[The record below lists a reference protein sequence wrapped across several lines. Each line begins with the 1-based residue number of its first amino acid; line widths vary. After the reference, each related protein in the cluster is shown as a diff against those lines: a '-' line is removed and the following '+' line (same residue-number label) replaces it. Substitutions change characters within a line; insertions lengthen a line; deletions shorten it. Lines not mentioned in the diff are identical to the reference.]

1 MTLEKR
7 ETYLDFELFEKI
19 SSGDKVFWAGANP
32 PLPWFIS
39 TSQILDNE
47 KDHRLPNHFHQSFEI
62 VYLLEINL
70 GDYKNW
76 PLIIDESLRLLSPGG
91 LLFLR
96 MTDTP
101 LLSIFELKN
110 FINTWGKF
118 TVYLDNSFIDGNRI
132 LGFEN
137 LMIKKRTCELKTFS
151 FGVITNGNK
160 LENLKSFIDSV
171 LNITTDEGEQIEIIV
186 CGPNNIENEIKN
198 HCSTIKFINEPDAF
212 KSIGWITKK
221 KNMIVEACENENL
234 IIAHDRYIFPNN
246 FIKNFKIFGQD
257 YSVLVCKQEL
267 ENKTRIPDWVT
278 IGNEWGWTTPGILE
292 YGDWSHYNF
301 INGGIIIA
309 KSNVLKKSPWNELLF
324 WNQAED
330 VELTR
335 TLKQNGFV
343 PRLARNILVYSLPMR
358 KNFMEGFEYI
368 PYIKNK
374 HVIPGSNFIN
384 PNHINHLVEINEQ
397 INFNQEHQPLLPYQG
412 IYIEK
417 SWEFKTEGISLKPK
431 TSGFLSFVLKSKPQ
445 LNSMLS
451 VTVCNANH
459 IDYISINEIKTEI
472 IFTTE
477 KKIEIPISEE
487 AVNFNNIIRLRI
499 ANTHEELILKNITLK
514 QPEQIIIARTL
525 NSIIASII
533 TRINKSKRPI
543 IIKML
548 AISVAIILVPLYLIL
563 KHTYKYL
570 KYVKNKIKS
579 KVKHFESKYF
589 HN

>member
-1 MTLEKR
+1 MSPNSQEN
-7 ETYLDFELFEKI
+7 YFDSNLFDKI
-19 SSGDKVFWAGANP
+19 SSSNNIFWAGANP
-32 PLPWFIS
+32 PLPWFIC
-39 TSQILDNE
+39 TNEILNNE
-47 KDHRLPNHFHQSFEI
+47 NDHRLPTHFHQTFEI

-91 LLFLR
+91 LLFIR

-101 LLSIFELKN
+101 LISIFELKN
-110 FINTWGKF
+110 FLNSWGKF
-118 TVYLDNSFIDGNRI
+118 SVYFDNSFIDGSRI

-234 IIAHDRYIFPNN
+234 VIAHDRYIFPDN

-267 ENKTRIPDWVT
+267 ENKTRIPDWVS

-309 KSNVLKKSPWNELLF
+309 KRHVLKKSPWNELLF

-335 TLKQNGFV
+335 TLKQNGFI

-368 PYIKNK
+368 PSINNK
-374 HVIPGSNFIN
+374 HVVPGSNFVN
-384 PNHINHLVEINEQ
+384 SDHINHLIEINEE
-397 INFNQEHQPLLPYQG
+397 ITFNEENQTLLPYKG
-412 IYIEK
+412 IYIDK
-417 SWEFKTEGISLKPK
+417 SWFFKTGGISLKSK
-431 TSGFLSFVLKSKPQ
+431 TIGFLSFVLKSKPPV
-445 LNSMLS
+445 NSRLS
-451 VTVCNANH
+451 ITVGNANN
-459 IDYISINEIKTEI
+459 IDFISINEIKIKI
-472 IFTTE
+472 IFVSE
-477 KKIEIPISEE
+477 EKIEVPISEE
-487 AVNFNNIIRLRI
+487 AVNFNNIIRLRM
-499 ANTHEELILKNITLK
+499 ANTHEEIILKTITLK
-514 QPEQIIIARTL
+514 QPEQIIARTL
-525 NSIIASII
+525 KSIIAGII

-543 IIKML
+543 ITKML
-548 AISVAIILVPLYLIL
+548 AISIAIILVPLYLIL

-570 KYVKNKIKS
+570 KNVKDKIKS

>member
-1 MTLEKR
+1 MSPNLQEN
-7 ETYLDFELFEKI
+7 YFDSNLFDKI
-19 SSGDKVFWAGANP
+19 SSSEKIFWAGVNP

-39 TSQILDNE
+39 SNQILDNE
-47 KDHRLPNHFHQSFEI
+47 KDHRLPNHFHQTFEI
-62 VYLLEINL
+62 VYLLEITL

-96 MTDTP
+96 MTDTS
-101 LLSIFELKN
+101 LLSIYELKN
-110 FINTWGKF
+110 FLNSWGNLSIYF
-118 TVYLDNSFIDGNRI
+118 DNSFLDGSRI
-132 LGFEN
+132 LGFRN
-137 LMIKKRTCELKTFS
+137 IMTIKRQCELKTFS

-160 LENLKSFIDSV
+160 LENLTSFIDSV
-171 LNITTDEGEQIEIIV
+171 LNIKIDQYDKIEIIV
-186 CGPNNIENEIKN
+186 CGPNYIEHDIKKY
-198 HCSTIKFINEPDAF
+198 CSIIKFINEPDKF

-221 KNMIVEACENENL
+221 KNMIVEASENENL
-234 IIAHDRYIFPNN
+234 IIAHDRYIFPSD
-246 FIKNFKIFGQD
+246 FIKNLKIFGND

-278 IGNEWGWTTPGILE
+278 IGSEWGWTTPGILE
-292 YGDWSHYNF
+292 YGDWSNYCF

-309 KSNVLKKSPWNELLF
+309 KNNVLKKSPWNELLF

-343 PRLARNILVYSLPMR
+343 PRLARNIYVYSLPIR

-374 HVIPGSNFIN
+374 HVVPGSNFIN

-417 SWEFKTEGISLKPK
+417 SWDFKNEGISLKPK
-431 TSGFLSFVLKSKPQ
+431 TIGFLSFVLKSKPPV
-445 LNSMLS
+445 NSTLLI
-451 VTVCNANH
+451 TVENANH
-459 IDYISINEIKTEI
+459 IDFISINEIKTDL
-472 IFTTE
+472 IFVSEE
-477 KKIEIPISEE
+477 KIKIPISEE
-487 AVNFNNIIRLRI
+487 AVNFNNIIRLRMS
-499 ANTHEELILKNITLK
+499 NTHGELILKIITLK
-514 QPEQIIIARTL
+514 QPEQIIVARTTK
-525 NSIIASII
+525 SIIAGII
-533 TRINKSKRPI
+533 TRIIKSKRSI
-543 IIKML
+543 FIKFL
-548 AISVAIILVPLYLIL
+548 VISIVIILAPLYLTL
-563 KHTYKYL
+563 KYTYKYF
-570 KYVKNKIKS
+570 KNIKNKIKF

>member
-1 MTLEKR
+1 MILEKS
-7 ETYLDFELFEKI
+7 ENYLDLNLLDKI
-19 SSGDKVFWAGANP
+19 SSGNNVFWGGVNP

-76 PLIIDESLRLLSPGG
+76 QLIIDESLRLLSPGG

-110 FINTWGKF
+110 FINMWGKF
-118 TVYLDNSFIDGNRI
+118 TVYFDNAFNDGNRI

-137 LMIKKRTCELKTFS
+137 LMTKKRTCEHKTFS

-160 LENLKSFIDSV
+160 LENLKSFIDSI
-171 LNITTDEGEQIEIIV
+171 LKIMLDEFEQIEIIV
-186 CGPNNIENEIKN
+186 CGPKNIENEIKN
-198 HCSTIKFINEPDAF
+198 YCSSIKFINEPDKF

-221 KNMIVEACENENL
+221 KNMIVEASEYENL
-234 IIAHDRYIFPNN
+234 IIAHDRYIFPTD
-246 FIKNFKIFGQD
+246 FIKNFKNFGQD
-257 YSVLVCKQEL
+257 YSVIVCKQEL

-278 IGNEWGWTTPGILE
+278 IGSEWGWTTPGILE

-309 KSNVLKKSPWNELLF
+309 KRNVLKKSPWNELLF

-374 HVIPGSNFIN
+374 HVVPGSNFIN
-384 PNHINHLVEINEQ
+384 PDHINHLVEINEQ
-397 INFNQEHQPLLPYQG
+397 INFNQEHQTLLPYKG

-417 SWEFKTEGISLKPK
+417 SWLFKNEGIALESKK
-431 TSGFLSFVLKSKPQ
+431 TGFISFVLKSKPP
-445 LNSMLS
+445 LNSTLS
-451 VTVCNANH
+451 VTVSNANQ
-459 IDYISINEIKTEI
+459 IEYISINEIRIKITIITE
-472 IFTTE
+472 E
-477 KKIEIPISEE
+477 KIEIPISEE

-499 ANTHEELILKNITLK
+499 ANTHEELILKNIILK
-514 QPEQIIIARTL
+514 QPEQIIVTRTIK
-525 NSIIASII
+525 SIIEGIL
-533 TRINKSKRPI
+533 TRINKSKRSI
-543 IIKML
+543 IIKTL
-548 AISVAIILVPLYLIL
+548 AILLAIILVPLYLTL
-563 KHTYKYL
+563 KISYKYL
-570 KYVKNKIKS
+570 KNIKNKIKPRI
-579 KVKHFESKYF
+579 KHFESKYF
-589 HN
+589 HS

>member
-1 MTLEKR
+1 MSPNSQEN
-7 ETYLDFELFEKI
+7 YFDSNLFDKI
-19 SSGDKVFWAGANP
+19 SSSNNIFWAGVNP
-32 PLPWFIS
+32 PIPWFIS
-39 TSQILDNE
+39 SNQILDND
-47 KDHRLPNHFHQSFEI
+47 KDNRLPNTFHQTFEI

-96 MTDTP
+96 MTDTS
-101 LLSIFELKN
+101 LLSIYELKN
-110 FINTWGKF
+110 FLNSWGNLS
-118 TVYLDNSFIDGNRI
+118 VYFDNSFLDGSRI
-132 LGFEN
+132 LGFKN
-137 LMIKKRTCELKTFS
+137 IMTIKRQCELKTFS

-171 LNITTDEGEQIEIIV
+171 LNIKKDECDQIEIIV
-186 CGPNNIENEIKN
+186 CGPNNIEHDIKKY
-198 HCSTIKFINEPDAF
+198 CSLIKFINQPETF
-212 KSIGWITKK
+212 KSLGWITKK
-221 KNMIVEACENENL
+221 KNMIVEASENENL
-234 IIAHDRYIFPNN
+234 IIAHDRYIFPDD

-278 IGNEWGWTTPGILE
+278 IGSEWGWTTPGILE
-292 YGDWSHYNF
+292 YGDWSNYTF

-374 HVIPGSNFIN
+374 HVVPGSNFIN
-384 PNHINHLVEINEQ
+384 PDHTNHLVEINEQ

-417 SWEFKTEGISLKPK
+417 SWEFKNEGISLKPK
-431 TSGFLSFVLKSKPQ
+431 TIGFLSFVLKSKPP
-445 LNSMLS
+445 LNSILS
-451 VTVCNANH
+451 FTVENANQ
-459 IDYISINEIKTEI
+459 IDYISINEIKNNMNLITEE
-472 IFTTE
+472 T
-477 KKIEIPISEE
+477 IEIPIPEE
-487 AVNFNNIIRLRI
+487 AVNFNTIIRLRMV
-499 ANTHEELILKNITLK
+499 NTHEELILKTITLK

-525 NSIIASII
+525 KSIIASII
-533 TRINKSKRPI
+533 TRINKSKRSI
-543 IIKML
+543 IIKTL
-548 AISVAIILVPLYLIL
+548 AVSIAIILIPLYITL
-563 KHTYKYL
+563 KHIYKYL
-570 KYVKNKIKS
+570 RNIKHKVAL
-579 KVKHFESKYF
+579 KVKDFESKYF
-589 HN
+589 HS

>member
-1 MTLEKR
+1 MCPNSQEN
-7 ETYLDFELFEKI
+7 YFNSNLFDKI
-19 SSGDKVFWAGANP
+19 SSSNKIFWAGVNP

-39 TSQILDNE
+39 SNQILDNE
-47 KDHRLPNHFHQSFEI
+47 KDHRLPNHFHQTFEI

-76 PLIIDESLRLLSPGG
+76 PLIIDESLRLLSPSG
-91 LLFLR
+91 LLLLR

-101 LLSIFELKN
+101 LLSIYELKN
-110 FINTWGKF
+110 FLNSWGNLS
-118 TVYLDNSFIDGNRI
+118 VYFDNSFLDGSRI
-132 LGFEN
+132 LGFKN
-137 LMIKKRTCELKTFS
+137 LMTIKRQCELKTFS
-151 FGVITNGNK
+151 FGVITNGHK

-171 LNITTDEGEQIEIIV
+171 LNITTDESEQIEIIV

-234 IIAHDRYIFPNN
+234 IIAHDRYIFPDN

-278 IGNEWGWTTPGILE
+278 IGSEWGWTTPGILK
-292 YGDWSHYNF
+292 YGDWSNYTF

-335 TLKQNGFV
+335 TLRQNGFI

-374 HVIPGSNFIN
+374 HVVPGSNFIN
-384 PNHINHLVEINEQ
+384 PDHINHLVEINEQ

-417 SWEFKTEGISLKPK
+417 SWEYKNDGISLKPN
-431 TSGFLSFVLKSKPQ
+431 TTGFLSFVLKSKPP
-445 LNSMLS
+445 LNSILS
-451 VTVCNANH
+451 VTIGNANQ
-459 IDYISINEIKTEI
+459 IDYISINEIKTKI
-472 IFTTE
+472 IFLTE
-477 KKIEIPISEE
+477 EKIEIPILEE
-487 AVNFNNIIRLRI
+487 AVIFNTIIRLRI
-499 ANTHEELILKNITLK
+499 VNKNEEVILKAITLK

-525 NSIIASII
+525 KSTIAGII
-533 TRINKSKRPI
+533 TKVNKSKRHI

-548 AISVAIILVPLYLIL
+548 VISIAIILVPLYLIL
-563 KHTYKYL
+563 KDTYKYL
-570 KYVKNKIKS
+570 KNIKNKVKF

>member
-1 MTLEKR
+1 MTFEKR

-76 PLIIDESLRLLSPGG
+76 QLIIDESLRLLSPGG

-110 FINTWGKF
+110 FINMWGKF
-118 TVYLDNSFIDGNRI
+118 TVYFDNSFNDGKRI

-137 LMIKKRTCELKTFS
+137 LMTKKRTCELKTFS

-160 LENLKSFIDSV
+160 LENLKSFIDSI
-171 LNITTDEGEQIEIIV
+171 LKIILDEFEQLEIIV
-186 CGPNNIENEIKN
+186 CGPKNIENEIKN
-198 HCSTIKFINEPDAF
+198 YCSSIKFINEPDKF

-221 KNMIVEACENENL
+221 KNMIVDASEYENL
-234 IIAHDRYIFPNN
+234 IIAHDRYIFPTD
-246 FIKNFKIFGQD
+246 FIKNFKNFGQD
-257 YSVLVCKQEL
+257 YSVIVCKQEL
-267 ENKTRIPDWVT
+267 ENKIRIPDWVT
-278 IGNEWGWTTPGILE
+278 IGSEWGWTTPGILE

-309 KSNVLKKSPWNELLF
+309 KRNVLKKSPWNELLF

-374 HVIPGSNFIN
+374 HVVPGSNFIN
-384 PNHINHLVEINEQ
+384 PDHINHLVEINEQ
-397 INFNQEHQPLLPYQG
+397 INFNQEHQPLLPYLG

-431 TSGFLSFVLKSKPQ
+431 TIGFLSFVLKSKPP
-445 LNSMLS
+445 LNSMLL
-451 VTVCNANH
+451 VTVGNAKH
-459 IDYISINEIKTEI
+459 IDCISINEIKTEI
-472 IFTTE
+472 IFITE
-477 KKIEIPISEE
+477 EKIEIPISEI
-487 AVNFNNIIRLRI
+487 AVNFNNIIRLRM
-499 ANTHEELILKNITLK
+499 ANTHEELILKTIILK
-514 QPEQIIIARTL
+514 QPEQIIVTRTIK
-525 NSIIASII
+525 SIIEGIL
-533 TRINKSKRPI
+533 TRINKSKRSI
-543 IIKML
+543 IIKTL
-548 AISVAIILVPLYLIL
+548 AILLAIILVPLYLTLKIL
-563 KHTYKYL
+563 YKYL
-570 KYVKNKIKS
+570 KNIKNKIKPRI
-579 KVKHFESKYF
+579 KHFESKYF
-589 HN
+589 HT

>member
-1 MTLEKR
+1 MSPNLQEN
-7 ETYLDFELFEKI
+7 YFDSNLFDKI
-19 SSGDKVFWAGANP
+19 SSSNKIFWAGVNP

-39 TSQILDNE
+39 TNQILDNE
-47 KDHRLPNHFHQSFEI
+47 KDHRLPNHFHQTFEI

-101 LLSIFELKN
+101 LLSIYELKN
-110 FINTWGKF
+110 FLNSWG
-118 TVYLDNSFIDGNRI
+118 TLSVYFDNSFLDGSRI
-132 LGFEN
+132 LGFKN
-137 LMIKKRTCELKTFS
+137 LMTIKRQCELKTFS

-160 LENLKSFIDSV
+160 LENLKSFIDCV
-171 LNITTDEGEQIEIIV
+171 LNIITDENEQIEIIV

-198 HCSTIKFINEPDAF
+198 HCSTIKFINEPDTF

-221 KNMIVEACENENL
+221 KNMIVEASEYENL
-234 IIAHDRYIFPNN
+234 IIAHDRYIFPND
-246 FIKNFKIFGQD
+246 FIKNLKIFGND

-278 IGNEWGWTTPGILE
+278 IGSEWGWTTPGILE
-292 YGDWSHYNF
+292 YGDWSNYTF

-309 KSNVLKKSPWNELLF
+309 KRNVLKKSPWNELLF

-374 HVIPGSNFIN
+374 HVVPGSNFIN
-384 PNHINHLVEINEQ
+384 PDHINHLVEINEQ
-397 INFNQEHQPLLPYQG
+397 INFNQELQTLLPYQG

-417 SWEFKTEGISLKPK
+417 SWEFKNEGISLKPK
-431 TSGFLSFVLKSKPQ
+431 TTGFLSFVLKSKPP
-445 LNSMLS
+445 LNSVLS
-451 VTVCNANH
+451 VTVGKTNQ
-459 IDYISINEIKTEI
+459 IDHISINEIKIKI
-472 IFTTE
+472 IFISEETVE
-477 KKIEIPISEE
+477 VPISEE

-499 ANTHEELILKNITLK
+499 ANTHEELILKKIILK
-514 QPEQIIIARTL
+514 QPEQIIIARTSK
-525 NSIIASII
+525 SIIASMI
-533 TRINKSKRPI
+533 TRINKSKRSI
-543 IIKML
+543 IIKTL
-548 AISVAIILVPLYLIL
+548 AVLIAIILVPLYLIL
-563 KHTYKYL
+563 KHIYKYL
-570 KYVKNKIKS
+570 KNVKNKIKS

-589 HN
+589 HS

>member
-1 MTLEKR
+1 MTLEQK
-7 ETYLDFELFEKI
+7 ENYFDTNLFDKI
-19 SSGDKVFWAGANP
+19 SCSNKIFWAGVNP

-39 TSQILDNE
+39 TNQILDNE
-47 KDHRLPNHFHQSFEI
+47 KDHRLPNDFHQSFEI

-91 LLFLR
+91 LLFLK

-101 LLSIFELKN
+101 LLSIYELKN
-110 FINTWGKF
+110 FLNSWGKLS
-118 TVYLDNSFIDGNRI
+118 VYFDNFIDGNRI
-132 LGFEN
+132 LGFKN
-137 LMIKKRTCELKTFS
+137 LMTIKRQCELKTFS

-171 LNITTDEGEQIEIIV
+171 LRLSIDECDKIEIIV
-186 CGPNNIENEIKN
+186 CGPNSIENEIKN
-198 HCSTIKFINEPDAF
+198 YCSSIKFINEPERF

-221 KNMIVEACENENL
+221 KNMIVEASENENL
-234 IIAHDRYIFPNN
+234 IIAHDRYIFPSD
-246 FIKNFKIFGQD
+246 FIKNLKIFGQD

-278 IGNEWGWTTPGILE
+278 IGSEWGWTTPGILE
-292 YGDWSHYNF
+292 YGDWSNYIF

-309 KSNVLKKSPWNELLF
+309 KKNVLQKSPWNELLF

-374 HVIPGSNFIN
+374 HVVPGSNFIN
-384 PNHINHLVEINEQ
+384 PDHINHLVEINEQ

-417 SWEFKTEGISLKPK
+417 SWEFKNEGISLKPK
-431 TSGFLSFVLKSKPQ
+431 TTGFISFVLKSKPP
-445 LNSMLS
+445 LNSTLS
-451 VTVCNANH
+451 ITVGNVNQ
-459 IDYISINEIKTEI
+459 IDFVFINEIRIKITNITEE
-472 IFTTE
+472 T
-477 KKIEIPISEE
+477 IEIPIPEE
-487 AVNFNNIIRLRI
+487 AVNFNTIIRLRVV
-499 ANTHEELILKNITLK
+499 NKNEEVILKNITLK
-514 QPEQIIIARTL
+514 QPEPIIIARSL
-525 NSIIASII
+525 KSIIASLI

-543 IIKML
+543 IVKTL
-548 AISVAIILVPLYLIL
+548 AVSIAIILIPLYITI
-563 KHTYKYL
+563 KHIYKYL
-570 KYVKNKIKS
+570 RNIKHKVALKIKDL
-579 KVKHFESKYF
+579 ESKYF
-589 HN
+589 HI

>member
-1 MTLEKR
+1 MSPNLQEN
-7 ETYLDFELFEKI
+7 YFDSNLFDKI
-19 SSGDKVFWAGANP
+19 SSSNKIFWAGVNP

-39 TSQILDNE
+39 TNQILDNE
-47 KDHRLPNHFHQSFEI
+47 KDHRLPNHFHQTFEI

-101 LLSIFELKN
+101 LLSIYELKN
-110 FINTWGKF
+110 FLNSWGNLS
-118 TVYLDNSFIDGNRI
+118 VYFDNSFLDGSRI
-132 LGFEN
+132 LGFKN
-137 LMIKKRTCELKTFS
+137 LMTIKRQCELKTFS

-160 LENLKSFIDSV
+160 LENLKSFIDCV
-171 LNITTDEGEQIEIIV
+171 LNIITDKNEQIEIIV

-198 HCSTIKFINEPDAF
+198 HCSTIKFINEPDTF
-212 KSIGWITKK
+212 KSLGWITKK
-221 KNMIVEACENENL
+221 KNMIVEASEYENL
-234 IIAHDRYIFPNN
+234 IIAHDRYIFPND
-246 FIKNFKIFGQD
+246 FIKNLKIFGND

-278 IGNEWGWTTPGILE
+278 IGSEWGWTTPGILE
-292 YGDWSHYNF
+292 YGDWSNYTF

-309 KSNVLKKSPWNELLF
+309 KRNVLKKSPWNELLF

-374 HVIPGSNFIN
+374 HVVPGSNFIN
-384 PNHINHLVEINEQ
+384 PDHINHLVEINEQ
-397 INFNQEHQPLLPYQG
+397 INFNQGHQPLLPYQG

-417 SWEFKTEGISLKPK
+417 SWEFKNEGISLKPK
-431 TSGFLSFVLKSKPQ
+431 TTGFISFVLKSKPP
-445 LNSMLS
+445 LNSTLS
-451 VTVCNANH
+451 ITVGNANH
-459 IDYISINEIKTEI
+459 IDFISINEIKIKI
-472 IFTTE
+472 IFVSE
-477 KKIEIPISEE
+477 EKIEIPISEE

-499 ANTHEELILKNITLK
+499 ANTHEEIILKTITLK

-525 NSIIASII
+525 KSIIAGII

-543 IIKML
+543 IIKVL
-548 AISVAIILVPLYLIL
+548 AISIAIILVPLYLIL

-570 KYVKNKIKS
+570 KNIKNKIKL
-579 KVKHFESKYF
+579 KVIYFESKYF